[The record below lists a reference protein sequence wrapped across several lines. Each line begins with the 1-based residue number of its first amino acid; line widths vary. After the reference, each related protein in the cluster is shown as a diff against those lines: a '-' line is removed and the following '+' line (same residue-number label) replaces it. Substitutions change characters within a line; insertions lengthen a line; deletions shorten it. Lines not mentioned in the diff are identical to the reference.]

1 MFTIKTNTISDDTNT
16 AFLHNSKSFS
26 KHLDDIVSNDRIVNN
41 DIIGFT
47 ETQINLSNSNCKL
60 IETLNSVNIKFNN
73 NKSKVLS
80 STYG

>member
-1 MFTIKTNTISDDTNT
+1 M
-16 AFLHNSKSFS
+16 
-26 KHLDDIVSNDRIVNN
+26 NN

-47 ETQINLSNSNCKL
+47 EKQINLSNSNCKV

-80 STYG
+80 STY